1 MKAFSAATLITAFL
15 AATEGISAITD
26 TRTSRLREEAARKDI
41 LIGSGAISPTYLDDP
56 QFATVLAEQFES
68 LSPENEMKWSF
79 INPTKGHYNWE
90 IIDRLVE
97 FAETHDMV
105 VKGHGLI
112 SSCCNPDYLVDITDP
127 TAFRA
132 AMTAHFKAVMQRY
145 KGKIDRWDVVTE
157 ALKTQGGGLQT
168 NDFYK
173 VLGPSYID
181 DAFRIAHEAVPEAKL
196 FINEAMVES
205 LAGKRQELY
214 NLVAK
219 LVADGV
225 PIDGV
230 ALQMHVTEGL
240 PVQPGVIRGMV
251 DSYKALGLEVSIAE
265 MDVHTLNTTL
275 QTDIYSTIVSEALD
289 AGITDISFWGF
300 TDKHAYTW
308 VKGAKPL
315 MFDEYYNP
323 KGAFYATH
331 TALASFDNG
340 APANQSCA
348 KEGLERLL
356 KAARR
361 L

>member
-1 MKAFSAATLITAFL
+1 MKTFRAATFITAFL
-15 AATEGISAITD
+15 AATDGVNAITD
-26 TRTSRLREEAARKDI
+26 TRTSSLREEAAGKGI
-41 LIGSGAISPTYLDDP
+41 LIGSGAISPTYLDEP
-56 QFATVLAEQFES
+56 QFATVLAEQFKS

-90 IIDRLVE
+90 TIDRLVE
-97 FAETHDMV
+97 FAEAHDMV

-112 SSCCNPDYLVDITDP
+112 SSCCNPDYLVNITDP

-132 AMTAHFKAVMQRY
+132 AMTAHFKAVMRRY
-145 KGKIDRWDVVTE
+145 HGKVDRWDVVTE

-168 NDFYK
+168 NAFYK
-173 VLGPSYID
+173 ILGPSYID
-181 DAFRIAHEAVPEAKL
+181 DAFRIARATVPEAKL

-214 NLVAK
+214 NLVSK
-219 LVADGV
+219 LVANDV

-240 PVQPGVIRGMV
+240 PVQPGVIMEMV
-251 DSYKALGLEVSIAE
+251 DSYKALGLEVTIAE

-275 QTDIYSTIVSEALD
+275 QTEIYSTIVSEALD

-315 MFDEYYNP
+315 MFDEHYNP

-331 TALASFDNG
+331 SALTSFKDVVPG
-340 APANQSCA
+340 NQSCA
-348 KEGLERLL
+348 NASPGSL
-356 KAARR
+356 KKQ
-361 L
+361 